1 MGGYNHPGA
10 MAALCRVE
18 IARGILERARGTP
31 TYNTESA
38 EQAAILTHH
47 LGEQHLHDADV
58 VDISVKIAQLPWA
71 CPRDCETV
79 MATLRGAVGK
89 VSDRWNPQ
97 DYTMFMRYLPASQ
110 WLLQRSGELDDY
122 GCCSKLFQFL
132 KGLGLKYP
140 SEPTFAAMT
149 GFRSHVESKL

>member
-1 MGGYNHPGA
+1 

-31 TYNTESA
+31 TYNTQSA
-38 EQAAILTHH
+38 EQAAILAHNLVEHH
-47 LGEQHLHDADV
+47 LHGADV

-71 CPRDCETV
+71 CPRDCDAV
-79 MATLRGAVGK
+79 MAPLRGAVSK
-89 VSDRWNPQ
+89 VSDRWSPQ

-110 WLLQRSGELDDY
+110 WLLQRSGDMDDY

-149 GFRSHVESKL
+149 AFRSHVESKL